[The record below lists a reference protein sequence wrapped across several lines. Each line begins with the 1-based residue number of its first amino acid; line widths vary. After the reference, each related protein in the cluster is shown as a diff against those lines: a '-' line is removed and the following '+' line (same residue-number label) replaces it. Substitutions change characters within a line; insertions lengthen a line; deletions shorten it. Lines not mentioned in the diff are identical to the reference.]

1 MNKYNFFQLIKFKIA
16 IVIVVFFNLS
26 YIATCSSFLG
36 DDVYCP
42 ICSDDW
48 YPLPLDLNGRMTIAK
63 SSKKLLLWEVKK
75 SNIEASLKTI
85 RSTNRVVTINA
96 YRYNVS
102 GKLFFAA
109 LSKVEK
115 SKIVAINISL
125 PEYTLEES
133 DVQLLLS
140 LPNLQ
145 RFSFQF
151 KNAPIS
157 LLKGIK
163 KLTELR
169 ELSCALDN
177 TEKSSQLFLE
187 SIAEL
192 SSLERLDM
200 FGMKFSDTYNWIL
213 PPKVSI
219 VGIDFSSLTA
229 NTIKIIG
236 QSVQVRHLSI
246 LNSTFPSCKETA
258 SKYFHSKLRCLEIYD
273 EEFTKCVLDSLE
285 YFEELRMLWI
295 RLADNSYW
303 QLIENKI
310 LNTKNVIRVFVVN
323 KEIKNDISDQM
334 LKKIRTK
341 YAIYADYDTNWG
353 QYVLDYTDSCYE
365 QSSIFDKSK
374 NAFIDGL
381 YEINIRKKLNTKI
394 Q

>member
-1 MNKYNFFQLIKFKIA
+1 
-16 IVIVVFFNLS
+16 
-26 YIATCSSFLG
+26 
-36 DDVYCP
+36 
-42 ICSDDW
+42 
-48 YPLPLDLNGRMTIAK
+48 MTIAK

>member
-1 MNKYNFFQLIKFKIA
+1 
-16 IVIVVFFNLS
+16 
-26 YIATCSSFLG
+26 
-36 DDVYCP
+36 
-42 ICSDDW
+42 
-48 YPLPLDLNGRMTIAK
+48 MTIAK
-63 SSKKLLLWEVKK
+63 SNTKLLLWEVKK

-85 RSTNRVVTINA
+85 HSTNRAVTINA
-96 YRYNVS
+96 YRRYNVS
-102 GKLFFAA
+102 GKLFFDA

-115 SKIVAINISL
+115 SKIVAMNISL

-213 PPKVSI
+213 PPNVSI

-246 LNSTFPSCKETA
+246 LNCTFPSCKETA

-285 YFEELRMLWI
+285 YFEELRMLLV
-295 RLADNSYW
+295 RLANNSYWYYW

-310 LNTKNVIRVFVVN
+310 LNTKNVLRVFVVN

-353 QYVLDYTDSCYE
+353 QYVLDYKDSCYE

-381 YEINIRKKLNTKI
+381 YEINIIRKKLNTKI